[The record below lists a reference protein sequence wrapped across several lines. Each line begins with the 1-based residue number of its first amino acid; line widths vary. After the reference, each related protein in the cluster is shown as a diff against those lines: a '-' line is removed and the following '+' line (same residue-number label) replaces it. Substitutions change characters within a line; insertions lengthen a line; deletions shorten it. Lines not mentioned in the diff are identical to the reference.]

1 MRKLLPLL
9 AAAMM
14 LLAACASFG
23 KDAADQTA
31 SAQVD
36 GLVIRLDELTDEI
49 SFVDYMSG
57 STAMQLIVRK
67 DEGGAASLAYNTCQ
81 VCAGSPYAYY
91 EVVGS

>member
-9 AAAMM
+9 LAVMA
-14 LLAACASFG
+14 LLTACAPSG

-57 STAMQLIVRK
+57 STASRSICPR
-67 DEGGAASLAYNTCQ
+67 G
-81 VCAGSPYAYY
+81 
-91 EVVGS
+91 